1 MDIPVHVR
9 YLQVQIMPGIYSSI
23 TIYRSAHRT
32 LYYDGTGKA
41 GGEFVS
47 LDDLKRAW
55 QELKKTPG
63 FSYTKEDYVT
73 TLQDLLQVGNPS
85 FLTHIQTLAQG
96 QEGRLL

>member
-9 YLQVQIMPGIYSSI
+9 YLQVQLMPGIYSSI

-47 LDDLKRAW
+47 LDALKRAW
-55 QELKKTPG
+55 QELSKTPG
-63 FSYTKEDYVT
+63 FS
-73 TLQDLLQVGNPS
+73 
-85 FLTHIQTLAQG
+85 
-96 QEGRLL
+96 

>member
-9 YLQVQIMPGIYSSI
+9 YLQIQLMPGIYSSI

-47 LDDLKRAW
+47 LDALKRAW
-55 QELKKTPG
+55 KELSKTPG
-63 FSYTKEDYVT
+63 FSYTREDRLT
-73 TLQDLLQVGNPS
+73 TMQELLQVGTPS
-85 FLTHIQTLAQG
+85 FLAHIQTLV
-96 QEGRLL
+96 